1 MPRAPLATILLVE
14 DDASD
19 AELFR
24 RGFEKANVLN
34 PLVQLHNGDEALA
47 YLAGVDQ
54 YSDRVKFPLPALILL
69 DLKMPGMTGLQLLQ
83 WMRTQRDIR
92 RIPVV
97 VLTGNEEPATV
108 NAAYDLGVNSYL
120 LKPGDAAQIG
130 ELVQSIQRYW
140 MEMNQAPQLV
150 MRAEHRS

>member
-1 MPRAPLATILLVE
+1 
-14 DDASD
+14 
-19 AELFR
+19 
-24 RGFEKANVLN
+24 
-34 PLVQLHNGDEALA
+34 
-47 YLAGVDQ
+47 
-54 YSDRVKFPLPALILL
+54 VKFPLPALILL